1 MKMMMYHWS
10 TSCGHN
16 FAPAPRLSACL
27 SPWDTYPNPSESD
40 ESY

>member
-1 MKMMMYHWS
+1 MKMMMDLVDELWN
-10 TSCGHN
+10 N

>member
-1 MKMMMYHWS
+1 MKMMMDLVDD
-10 TSCGHN
+10 
-16 FAPAPRLSACL
+16 FAFAPRLSACL